1 MKVDFIVVGS
11 GIAGSVIAR
20 RLVEEQDKQVLVIE
34 KRNYIGGYCYD
45 YRDENG
51 ILIHKHGPHI
61 FRTESEKVW
70 RFLSRFTEWED
81 YQHKVLTNVNGQFYP
96 MPINLDMVN
105 QFLGTSYTAETVGEY
120 FAAHRTDPPEINCVK
135 DVIESQIGPEFYHAF
150 FENYTEKQWGL
161 PCEQLPPEIVAR
173 IPIRKNRD
181 DRYFTHRYQA
191 MPKEGYTKMIKK
203 MLDHPYKLLI
213 QELFPNFFANN
224 WYVTCYLLFLLFSP
238 FLNQVLDGMGQ
249 VGLLRSSLFLGVVY
263 LFLNCIHQSFFSS
276 SILTWI
282 AIYFVV
288 AYAKRYMP
296 FTCDNVPRK
305 AAVLV
310 GSIVANIALIF
321 LTNLL
326 GLRVGILSD
335 QLLRWNTNCNPL
347 MVLSAFSA
355 FNLFRNVRFHSKV
368 ISGASKLTL
377 LVYLFHENLLV
388 RNYLRPYLW
397 IFVYHAFCY
406 RYIVLWLFG
415 LSALVFLA
423 TLFVSALY
431 AKLIQTFLHKCC
443 DQMSLRLRSMYAK
456 VESRLLMVN

>member
-1 MKVDFIVVGS
+1 
-11 GIAGSVIAR
+11 
-20 RLVEEQDKQVLVIE
+20 
-34 KRNYIGGYCYD
+34 
-45 YRDENG
+45 
-51 ILIHKHGPHI
+51 
-61 FRTESEKVW
+61 
-70 RFLSRFTEWED
+70 
-81 YQHKVLTNVNGQFYP
+81 
-96 MPINLDMVN
+96 
-105 QFLGTSYTAETVGEY
+105 
-120 FAAHRTDPPEINCVK
+120 
-135 DVIESQIGPEFYHAF
+135 
-150 FENYTEKQWGL
+150 
-161 PCEQLPPEIVAR
+161 
-173 IPIRKNRD
+173 
-181 DRYFTHRYQA
+181 
-191 MPKEGYTKMIKK
+191 
-203 MLDHPYKLLI
+203 
-213 QELFPNFFANN
+213 
-224 WYVTCYLLFLLFSP
+224 
-238 FLNQVLDGMGQ
+238 MGQ

-288 AYAKRYMP
+288 AYAKRYML
-296 FTCDNVPRK
+296 FTCDNVPRN

-397 IFVYHAFCY
+397 DFVYHAFSY

-431 AKLIQTFLHKCC
+431 AKLIQPFLHKCC

-456 VESRLLMVN
+456 IESRLLMVN